1 MYNSCII
8 LSFKGLKYD
17 SVLEQLNTSLKR
29 LKKDSVDL
37 FYLHAPDHNTP
48 IEETLE
54 AVNQLYK
61 GTCIRLFTKQKQ
73 VGPLVIH
80 KTLLDV
86 APSHF
91 CVINAH
97 TPSAPQV
104 RYKTT
109 LLESKRLTGMR

>member
-1 MYNSCII
+1 MLLYDICII

-61 GTCIRLFTKQKQ
+61 GMCIYDSLPSRSKKALIYLQSTK
-73 VGPLVIH
+73 PDLSPVIH
-80 KTLLDV
+80 MIQPEPPFLLLGQEED
-86 APSHF
+86 
-91 CVINAH
+91 
-97 TPSAPQV
+97 
-104 RYKTT
+104 K
-109 LLESKRLTGMR
+109 KRLCAQDG

>member
-1 MYNSCII
+1 MRKLTCTCASVIGVYVYAASFITKCCNINSIVTLMLLYNICVI
-8 LSFKGLKYD
+8 LSLKGLKYD

-61 GTCIRLFTKQKQ
+61 GTCTCI
-73 VGPLVIH
+73 
-80 KTLLDV
+80 
-86 APSHF
+86 
-91 CVINAH
+91 
-97 TPSAPQV
+97 
-104 RYKTT
+104 
-109 LLESKRLTGMR
+109 

>member
-1 MYNSCII
+1 MRKLTCTCTSVTGVYVYAASFMSKCCNINSIVTLMLLYNICII
-8 LSFKGLKYD
+8 LSLKGLKYD

-61 GTCIRLFTKQKQ
+61 GTCTCI
-73 VGPLVIH
+73 
-80 KTLLDV
+80 
-86 APSHF
+86 
-91 CVINAH
+91 
-97 TPSAPQV
+97 
-104 RYKTT
+104 
-109 LLESKRLTGMR
+109 